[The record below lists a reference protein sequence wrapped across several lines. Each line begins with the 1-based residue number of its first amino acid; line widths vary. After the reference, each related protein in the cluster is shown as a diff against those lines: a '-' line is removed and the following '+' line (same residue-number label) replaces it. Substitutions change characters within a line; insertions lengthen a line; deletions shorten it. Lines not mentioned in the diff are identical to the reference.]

1 MKILVVD
8 DEQMIRDLASRILT
22 RAGYE
27 VELAES
33 GREGVDRFNQLG
45 TDVGLV
51 LLDLSLDDLSGE
63 DVLSHLRH
71 TAPDLPCIIS
81 SGHSL
86 DNFELPE
93 SLKPN
98 THFLEKP
105 YRASQ
110 LSQLVADIL
119 SI

>member
-8 DEQMIRDLASRILT
+8 DEQMIRDLAARILT

-33 GREGVDRFNQLG
+33 GRAGVDRFHQIG
-45 TDVGLV
+45 SDIGLV

-63 DVLSHLRH
+63 EVLAQLRSS
-71 TAPDLPCIIS
+71 APNLPCIIS

-86 DNFELPE
+86 ANFELPE
-93 SLKPN
+93 PLKSN

-105 YRASQ
+105 YRAVQ
-110 LSQLVADIL
+110 LSQLVEDIL

>member
-1 MKILVVD
+1 MKILVID
-8 DEQMIRDLASRILT
+8 DEQMIRDLAARILT

-33 GREGVDRFNQLG
+33 GQAGVDRFHQLG
-45 TDVGLV
+45 ADIDLV

-63 DVLSHLRH
+63 DVLAHLRR

-86 DNFELPE
+86 ANFELPDK
-93 SLKPN
+93 LKPS

-110 LSQLVADIL
+110 LSHLVADIL
-119 SI
+119 KI

>member
-8 DEQMIRDLASRILT
+8 DEQMIRDLAERILT

-33 GREGVDRFNQLG
+33 GRTGLERFAQ
-45 TDVGLV
+45 TPSDIDLV
-51 LLDLSLDDLSGE
+51 LLDLTLDDYPGE
-63 DVLSHLRH
+63 EVLARLRDVS
-71 TAPDLPCIIS
+71 PSIPCIIS

-86 DNFELPE
+86 ATLKLPDH
-93 SLKPN
+93 LKPG
-98 THFLEKP
+98 TRFLEKP

-110 LSQLVADIL
+110 LSDLVAEIL

>member
-8 DEQMIRDLASRILT
+8 DEQMIRDLAARILT

-27 VELAES
+27 IELAES
-33 GREGVDRFNQLG
+33 GQAGVDRFHQLG
-45 TDVGLV
+45 SEIGLV

-63 DVLSHLRH
+63 DVLAHLRL
-71 TAPDLPCIIS
+71 TSPELPCIIS

-86 DNFELPE
+86 SDFELPE
-93 SLKPN
+93 KLRPN
-98 THFLEKP
+98 TYLLEKP

-110 LSQLVADIL
+110 LSQLVAEIL
-119 SI
+119 EV